1 MRMAGR
7 YFLCISFF
15 FALIQS
21 TVASGDL
28 RKNHFSPVAHH
39 NSTPETPGTMSEE
52 KPIGIFSRRRS
63 LSPQRQHVPKP
74 RPETGSASPGSV
86 RQCARLM
93 ETCSAHSPCC
103 NPCAICH
110 CRLFNTICQ
119 CWRIGVCSRKN

>member
-1 MRMAGR
+1 MKMAGR

-28 RKNHFSPVAHH
+28 CKKHLNTDALHDFTSESPGNV
-39 NSTPETPGTMSEE
+39 NED
-52 KPIGIFSRRRS
+52 KLIGIFSRRRS
-63 LSPQRQHVPKP
+63 VSTQKQHVP
-74 RPETGSASPGSV
+74 RTGPEESIARPGSV
-86 RQCARLM
+86 RHCARLK

-103 NPCAICH
+103 SPCAICH

-119 CWRIGVCSRKN
+119 CWRVGVCSRKN